1 MIFGESTTRTPAR
14 TPNAGRAERV
24 TRDELPIARARVRFS
39 LALML
44 TLSAAGT
51 SRAERPR
58 IAVEHAKA
66 DAATRR
72 VLAEVRNAGLDPVDV
87 HTRDGSGDVSQLA
100 DRYKAVAVL
109 SLKRAGRIELA
120 VLSPETREV
129 IYESTVTSK
138 GGTPASVRAA
148 EELHGRLIDLPR
160 REQAATSPPPD
171 PVPPATVLLEESEAH
186 GEPSHEAPRAKQAL
200 PAEAPVAVAAL
211 RQRSPSA
218 DAGENH
224 LPPPDASER
233 PRLWAGAGLGAQ
245 TGIGNGLQV
254 PVARIEARFEPFHR
268 FGLSV
273 FGLLPVSAQNVAA
286 PEGNAE
292 LEARIVGGMLY
303 ATWLDVGN
311 VLRAS
316 AAAGGGAAI
325 VSMSGRTS
333 AIGLDGRS
341 TSATTG
347 MGLAAMGL
355 SARVLPW
362 LALRADGTF
371 GLSAYK
377 PVMRIDGREVATWGP
392 RMLALTGGF
401 EINALGFGSPS
412 K

>member
-1 MIFGESTTRTPAR
+1 
-14 TPNAGRAERV
+14 
-24 TRDELPIARARVRFS
+24 
-39 LALML
+39 ML
-44 TLSAAGT
+44 TLSAATT

-58 IAVEHAKA
+58 IAVEHTKA

-87 HTRDGSGDVSQLA
+87 HAREGSGDVSQLA

-160 REQAATSPPPD
+160 REQAASPPAPE
-171 PVPPATVLLEESEAH
+171 PVAPATVLLEESEAQS
-186 GEPSHEAPRAKQAL
+186 EPSREAPGAKQAV
-200 PAEAPVAVAAL
+200 PPEASVAAATL
-211 RQRSPSA
+211 RPRSPSA

-224 LPPPDASER
+224 LPPPDTSER
-233 PRLWAGAGLGAQ
+233 PRLWAGAGLGAE
-245 TGIGNGLQV
+245 TGIGGGLQV
-254 PVARIEARFEPFHR
+254 PVARVEARFEPFRR

-273 FGLLPVSAQNVAA
+273 FGLLPVSAQNLAA
-286 PEGNAE
+286 PEGSAE
-292 LEARIVGGMLY
+292 LEARIVGGMLH

-325 VSMSGRTS
+325 VSMRGRTS

-347 MGLAAMGL
+347 MGLAALGL

-377 PVMRIDGREVATWGP
+377 PVMRIDGRDVATWGP
-392 RMLALTGGF
+392 RTLALTGGF
-401 EINALGFGSPS
+401 EINALGFGSAS
-412 K
+412 Q